1 MEKYP
6 SSRGVGSYKGFDAP
20 IYTDVKYPFPA
31 DPPFVP
37 SDYNPVGIYVREFIV
52 PVSFQEMD
60 VFLDLKGLS
69 RLFTVG

>member
-1 MEKYP
+1 M
-6 SSRGVGSYKGFDAP
+6 
-20 IYTDVKYPFPA
+20 KYPFPA

-60 VFLDLKGLS
+60 VFLDFEGVESAFYCWVMVNWLVMVKIAGYHLI
-69 RLFTVG
+69 LM